1 MKTKHLLLLLLLA
14 AIMAPRTALA
24 QKTHIA
30 STSSS
35 TAMTWAEFADI
46 VNNGTTY
53 EGMTV
58 YLDEDIT
65 ATKMVGTDQNN
76 CFKGTFDGQG
86 HSITFNY
93 SNTSEDWCAPF
104 HYLNGTTICNLI
116 INGTITANY
125 DRCGG
130 LAGNCY
136 GTNAIINCLNNI
148 TINSTVNGDGTHGGF
163 ISRIYRGSTTFEGCT
178 FAGSLIGE
186 NTTANGGF
194 VGWSEGNNNYASV
207 SFSNCIYAPVANT
220 TDPSAGA
227 TFARGRNNST
237 TGITISNCFYTS
249 SEFQYT
255 QGKQLYTVTAQSPAT
270 VAMNGT
276 ATNHNVSHIT
286 AYEGNQGLLY
296 NGTIVAGAGDNV
308 SLNLGGAFSYNADH
322 GTITGSANP
331 YTLSMEAYNTTISA
345 IIHPASFPYS
355 TGFEDACDW
364 MLVNGNCA
372 NQWCWG
378 TAASHDG
385 THGLFISNNGGT
397 TNAYTNNSTS
407 LVYAYKG
414 FHFEAGMYHFQY
426 DWKAY
431 GETDYDF
438 MRVALVPAT
447 LSLQAT
453 TGTPSDFT
461 YYSLPS
467 GWIALDGGSQLNQ
480 ATDWQTM
487 SIEMEITSAGDYNMV
502 FAWRNDYADGTNPPA
517 AIDNVIV
524 ESTSCPLP
532 DNLTV
537 GTVRVTTAELS
548 WTAYPEVETYVVQ
561 YKKTSENQWQT
572 VSVAGGSDQGNVTLT
587 GLTPETEYQAQ
598 VYAECNPNALTPPV
612 YFTTTESCPPPTSL
626 INTNTTAT
634 TATLQWTE
642 NGEATAWQICLNDDE
657 TNLITADS
665 NPFTLTGLT
674 AYTTYTAKVRSNCG
688 TEQSAWSN
696 TVSFVAA
703 DKVVI
708 GSGSDTHQYLPLANY
723 WNYSLS
729 EQIYTPDELG
739 ELGKIV
745 SIDFYKTGSVSSNR
759 NLDLYMVHT
768 DANEFETSAS
778 LIPVTASDRVFS
790 GTVSFADDA
799 WTTIMLDTPFIY
811 DGIHNVVVIVHDLTG
826 NHVADAH
833 FLSFTTSDNQAVY
846 KYEDFYFGTPTG
858 TTYSAYPPVN
868 VKNQIRVTK
877 TPVLPWPTDLQCT
890 AFDANSATL
899 EWTENGTATAWQ
911 ICLNDDETNLITADS
926 NPFTLTGLTADTYYT
941 AKVRATAGTEQSEW
955 SNSVSFLATDKT
967 IVGSGSG
974 QDDAL
979 PCDNY
984 VNFSLS
990 QQIYTPAELDG
1001 AGKILGISFFKAD
1014 AVNCTRNLTIYM
1026 VHTNKN
1032 AFENN
1037 TDWIGVTVAD
1047 RVFYGTVHFADNA
1060 WTTITLDAP
1069 FYYNGIDNL
1078 ALVVDD
1084 NTGNAVDL
1092 THFKSYVASSS
1103 LNQSIYKFSDD
1114 SDIDPTGTIG
1124 ACFGRFPAPD
1134 KSQMLVDK
1142 TYAKPTA
1149 MSSSVV
1155 RYTTAHLTWTEY
1167 GTATAWQICLDD
1179 DETNLVEATSNP
1191 FVIKNLSPGT
1201 TYTAKVRATYG
1212 DEHSEWSD
1220 SMSFTTIAAIEVP
1233 YSFGFENTYFSNQN
1247 SDPDKWRCVSGQ
1259 YPGQGYTNGCF
1270 RKNASDWTYNS
1281 GRVSHTGSCYL
1292 YLPYRGEIGNEPPII
1307 AMPYFP
1313 DNISRYTLEFWVKH
1327 TYRYFGTLEVGY
1339 LTDLYDAS
1347 TFVPVRSIDIT
1358 YYNEHA
1364 ISTEN
1369 GYAKVSVN
1377 FNDVP
1382 DGVYIAFRGNE
1393 TQGYWLVDDVSLT
1406 EVSQLSDLTVHNIT
1420 ATSAEIQWNG
1430 PMNVSEY
1437 SIRLQEI
1444 QKNLFE
1450 EHFDG
1455 GMFHYDWTLVNCHQY
1470 TGPYSDEFGFYQ
1482 SSTAQYLISP
1492 ELTGLQDDMHLLF
1505 FGWRH
1510 GSGYGCQVGFSSTD
1524 TDTTS
1529 FNFGQEITSRVFNF
1543 DELVPPGTKYFCI
1556 KVLPTDATFDFDDIV
1571 VGYPEVFMRYYVE
1584 DSHTEQYYE
1593 VNNGNLYHNFFT
1605 FTGLKP
1611 DYEYDIRVGLYVN
1624 GNYSGWQE
1632 TSFRT
1637 PLDFYSADFDSI
1649 CDWTLVNGN
1658 CANAWTWGTAGG
1670 NGGLYISN
1678 DGGASNAY
1686 TNTNSAMVYATKTL
1700 DFEAGVYHFAFDWK
1714 ANGQTDCDYLRVAL
1728 APASANL
1735 QAGTAKPAG
1744 FGASTLP
1751 TGWIALDG
1759 GSQLNSATE
1768 WQTVGNNIIIPT
1780 DGAYQM
1786 VLAWWNDDT
1795 GGDNPPAAIDNVSIC
1810 SVACPSPLN
1819 LTLGDVS
1826 PTTAALHWDGPATM
1840 DSYTMRYRTVGTHLW
1855 QTKNVEGGSTHV
1867 IGALTG
1873 LTPETQ
1879 YEVQV
1884 QSDCDNA
1891 LWSETISFTTEAYDY
1906 FYTFDFESLSDWT
1919 LVNGSCTNAWAW
1931 GNPIT
1936 DNSTNCLYISNDGGT
1951 THAYDFGARSM
1962 VYAYKT
1968 LDLEAGVYHV
1978 SYDWLASGEGS
1989 ADYLRVA
1996 LVPASVTLEA
2006 GEWGPTGFGYSILPD
2021 GWIALDGG
2029 WSLLSAIEWQTA
2041 STEAVVY
2048 DAGSYNMVFAWC
2060 NNHIWGANPPAAI
2073 DNVGIALVTCA
2084 TPFNFTADTVTDTTA
2099 ELSWNGFVDMDSYTV
2114 RYRPDTQSQPV
2125 MEDGFENG
2133 HDDWTLV
2140 NEYSNNWTQYASH
2153 SGQWSFA
2160 FRFGENPSTQYLI
2173 SPELSGVTDGM
2184 KLEFYVVC
2192 YSLQFPGDF
2201 YVGFSSTDNAIESFT
2216 FGGRMTPSGTD
2227 WQLFSLDIPAGTKYV
2242 CFKNDPSSGVIDLTQ
2257 FYIDDIYV
2265 GVVSPESP
2273 WQTVTVEGNATDIG
2287 VTLTGLTP
2295 GTRYKAQVKNGCEAG
2310 AWSHPIIFATEA
2322 AAVTQTIALQAG
2334 WNWVSFNVETTLND
2348 LKAALVNALPGS
2360 SSITIKS
2367 KNTYST
2373 YNGRVWRGTLNSLDV
2388 AQMYMVKVPADCE
2401 ITQAGIRVNPTEHP
2415 VTLNFGANWIGFPL
2429 VQSMTLT
2436 NAFAGFA
2443 VTGDMVKSKNQ
2454 YSSYNGSKW
2463 RGTLNTLVPGVGYMY
2478 KSTVSGNRVFT
2489 W

>member
-1 MKTKHLLLLLLLA
+1 M
-14 AIMAPRTALA
+14 
-24 QKTHIA
+24 
-30 STSSS
+30 
-35 TAMTWAEFADI
+35 
-46 VNNGTTY
+46 
-53 EGMTV
+53 
-58 YLDEDIT
+58 
-65 ATKMVGTDQNN
+65 
-76 CFKGTFDGQG
+76 
-86 HSITFNY
+86 
-93 SNTSEDWCAPF
+93 
-104 HYLNGTTICNLI
+104 
-116 INGTITANY
+116 
-125 DRCGG
+125 
-130 LAGNCY
+130 
-136 GTNAIINCLNNI
+136 
-148 TINSTVNGDGTHGGF
+148 
-163 ISRIYRGSTTFEGCT
+163 
-178 FAGSLIGE
+178 
-186 NTTANGGF
+186 
-194 VGWSEGNNNYASV
+194 
-207 SFSNCIYAPVANT
+207 
-220 TDPSAGA
+220 
-227 TFARGRNNST
+227 
-237 TGITISNCFYTS
+237 
-249 SEFQYT
+249 
-255 QGKQLYTVTAQSPAT
+255 
-270 VAMNGT
+270 
-276 ATNHNVSHIT
+276 
-286 AYEGNQGLLY
+286 
-296 NGTIVAGAGDNV
+296 
-308 SLNLGGAFSYNADH
+308 
-322 GTITGSANP
+322 
-331 YTLSMEAYNTTISA
+331 
-345 IIHPASFPYS
+345 
-355 TGFEDACDW
+355 
-364 MLVNGNCA
+364 
-372 NQWCWG
+372 
-378 TAASHDG
+378 
-385 THGLFISNNGGT
+385 
-397 TNAYTNNSTS
+397 
-407 LVYAYKG
+407 
-414 FHFEAGMYHFQY
+414 
-426 DWKAY
+426 
-431 GETDYDF
+431 
-438 MRVALVPAT
+438 
-447 LSLQAT
+447 
-453 TGTPSDFT
+453 
-461 YYSLPS
+461 
-467 GWIALDGGSQLNQ
+467 
-480 ATDWQTM
+480 
-487 SIEMEITSAGDYNMV
+487 
-502 FAWRNDYADGTNPPA
+502 
-517 AIDNVIV
+517 
-524 ESTSCPLP
+524 
-532 DNLTV
+532 
-537 GTVRVTTAELS
+537 
-548 WTAYPEVETYVVQ
+548 
-561 YKKTSENQWQT
+561 
-572 VSVAGGSDQGNVTLT
+572 
-587 GLTPETEYQAQ
+587 
-598 VYAECNPNALTPPV
+598 
-612 YFTTTESCPPPTSL
+612 YFTTSESCPQPTTL

-745 SIDFYKTGSVSSNR
+745 SIDFYKTGSVSCNR
-759 NLDLYMVHT
+759 NLNIYMVHT

-826 NHVADAH
+826 NHVADAY

-846 KYEDFYFGTPTG
+846 KYEDFYFGAPTG

-911 ICLNDDETNLITADS
+911 ICLNGDETNLITADS

-955 SNSVSFLATDKT
+955 SDSVSFLATDKT
-967 IVGSGSG
+967 IVGSGPG

-984 VNFSLS
+984 VKYSLS

-1084 NTGNAVDL
+1084 NTGSAVDL

-1149 MSSSVV
+1149 MSTSEL
-1155 RYTTAHLTWTEY
+1155 RYTTAFLTWTEY
-1167 GTATAWQICLDD
+1167 GTATSWQICIDE
-1179 DETNLVEATSNP
+1179 DETNLIEATSNP
-1191 FVIKNLSPGT
+1191 FLIKTFSPGT

-1220 SMSFTTIAAIEVP
+1220 PMSFTTLAAIEVP
-1233 YSFGFENTYFSNQN
+1233 YSFGFEGAYFFNQQH
-1247 SDPDKWRCVSGQ
+1247 DDKWRCVSGQ
-1259 YPGQGYTNGCF
+1259 YPSDMGATGCF
-1270 RKNASDWTYNS
+1270 HYETHFET
-1281 GRVSHTGSCYL
+1281 GLGLIPHTDYFYL
-1292 YLPYRGEIGNEPPII
+1292 YLPPRRDLGGESPII

-1313 DNISRYTLEFWVKH
+1313 DNIGRYTLEFWVKH
-1327 TYRYFGTLEVGY
+1327 GYRYFGNLEVGY

-1393 TQGYWLVDDVSLT
+1393 TLGYWIVDDVSLT
-1406 EVSQLSDLTVHNIT
+1406 EVSQLSDLTIHNIT

-1430 PMNVSEY
+1430 PLNASRY

-1593 VNNGNLYHNFFT
+1593 VNNGNSYHNFFT

-1658 CANAWTWGTAGG
+1658 CANAWTWGTAAS

-1686 TNTNSAMVYATKTL
+1686 TNTNSAMVYAIKTL

-1714 ANGQTDCDYLRVAL
+1714 ANGQTDFDYLRVAL

-1735 QAGTAKPAG
+1735 QAGTSKPAG
-1744 FGASTLP
+1744 FEATTLP

-1759 GSQLNSATE
+1759 GSQLNSTTE
-1768 WQTVGNNIIIPT
+1768 WQTVGNDVLIPT
-1780 DGAYQM
+1780 DGTYQM
-1786 VLAWWNDDT
+1786 VLAWWNDNA
-1795 GGDNPPAAIDNVSIC
+1795 GGSNPPAAIDNVSIC

-1819 LTLGDVS
+1819 LTLVDVT
-1826 PTTAALHWDGPATM
+1826 PTIATLHWDGSATTG
-1840 DSYTMRYRTVGTHLW
+1840 SYTIRYRFPGAYIW

-1873 LTPETQ
+1873 LNPETQ

-1884 QSDCDNA
+1884 KGDCDNA

-1906 FYTFDFESLSDWT
+1906 FCTFDSVSPSDWT
-1919 LVNGSCTNAWAW
+1919 LINGSCANAR
-1931 GNPIT
+1931 GNT
-1936 DNSTNCLYISNDGGT
+1936 WEVT
-1951 THAYDFGARSM
+1951 TS
-1962 VYAYKT
+1962 
-1968 LDLEAGVYHV
+1968 
-1978 SYDWLASGEGS
+1978 
-1989 ADYLRVA
+1989 
-1996 LVPASVTLEA
+1996 
-2006 GEWGPTGFGYSILPD
+2006 
-2021 GWIALDGG
+2021 
-2029 WSLLSAIEWQTA
+2029 
-2041 STEAVVY
+2041 
-2048 DAGSYNMVFAWC
+2048 
-2060 NNHIWGANPPAAI
+2060 
-2073 DNVGIALVTCA
+2073 
-2084 TPFNFTADTVTDTTA
+2084 
-2099 ELSWNGFVDMDSYTV
+2099 
-2114 RYRPDTQSQPV
+2114 
-2125 MEDGFENG
+2125 
-2133 HDDWTLV
+2133 
-2140 NEYSNNWTQYASH
+2140 
-2153 SGQWSFA
+2153 
-2160 FRFGENPSTQYLI
+2160 
-2173 SPELSGVTDGM
+2173 
-2184 KLEFYVVC
+2184 
-2192 YSLQFPGDF
+2192 
-2201 YVGFSSTDNAIESFT
+2201 
-2216 FGGRMTPSGTD
+2216 
-2227 WQLFSLDIPAGTKYV
+2227 
-2242 CFKNDPSSGVIDLTQ
+2242 
-2257 FYIDDIYV
+2257 
-2265 GVVSPESP
+2265 
-2273 WQTVTVEGNATDIG
+2273 
-2287 VTLTGLTP
+2287 
-2295 GTRYKAQVKNGCEAG
+2295 
-2310 AWSHPIIFATEA
+2310 
-2322 AAVTQTIALQAG
+2322 
-2334 WNWVSFNVETTLND
+2334 
-2348 LKAALVNALPGS
+2348 
-2360 SSITIKS
+2360 
-2367 KNTYST
+2367 
-2373 YNGRVWRGTLNSLDV
+2373 
-2388 AQMYMVKVPADCE
+2388 
-2401 ITQAGIRVNPTEHP
+2401 
-2415 VTLNFGANWIGFPL
+2415 
-2429 VQSMTLT
+2429 
-2436 NAFAGFA
+2436 
-2443 VTGDMVKSKNQ
+2443 
-2454 YSSYNGSKW
+2454 
-2463 RGTLNTLVPGVGYMY
+2463 
-2478 KSTVSGNRVFT
+2478 
-2489 W
+2489 